1 MPAAQIRTIK
11 FKGLNPE
18 YLYKDVETDEIFA
31 GDELMNVGITIERVK
46 QDFYSK
52 KWIFRVIS

>member
-1 MPAAQIRTIK
+1 MK
-11 FKGLNPE
+11 KLNE
-18 YLYKDVETDEIFA
+18 ILYSENYLYKDIKTGEIFA

-52 KWIFRVIS
+52 KWIFKAIG